1 MNVLLDTNVVLWLLA
16 GDSRIT
22 PSVLTQINMAKNAY
36 ISTISLLEISIKV
49 SVGKLKKPAH
59 LLDLMVD
66 HGFEELPIN
75 VSSLA
80 KLESLPLLHRDPFD
94 RAIVA
99 AAMAAKATLITG
111 DKQLAAY
118 DVKTILV

>member
-22 PSVLTQINMAKNAY
+22 PSVLSQINTAKNAY

-49 SVGKLKKPAH
+49 SVGKLKKPVH
-59 LLDLMVD
+59 LLDLMTD
-66 HGFEELPIN
+66 LGFEELPIDASTL
-75 VSSLA
+75 V

-94 RAIVA
+94 RTIVA
-99 AAMAAKATLITG
+99 AAMSAKATLITG

-118 DVKTILV
+118 GLKTILV